1 MPQEG
6 YPNLLR
12 PTEDRTAEQRRA
24 SAIIAGKASGESRRK
39 RKTFRES
46 LLTIL
51 SMPPDDPEV
60 LQMLEKLGLDPT
72 NQTVIDLAQIRKA
85 QVGDTDAAR
94 FVRDTVGEK
103 PREGLEIGNLADRP
117 FETLDLSQLSDA
129 QLRELA
135 AAKQGSD
142 G

>member
-6 YPNLLR
+6 YPNLVG
-12 PTEDRTAEQRRA
+12 PGDRTPEEYRRNGEK
-24 SAIIAGKASGESRRK
+24 AGKASGESRRR

-51 SMPPDDPEV
+51 SMDVDDPE
-60 LQMLEKLGLDPT
+60 LLEKLKALGLEPT
-72 NQTVIDLAQIRKA
+72 FQTAIDLAQIRQA
-85 QVGDTDAAR
+85 QRGDTDASR

-103 PREGLEIGNLADRP
+103 PRDELEIGGLADRP
-117 FETLDLSQLSDA
+117 IAHIDMSKLSDD

-135 AAKQGSD
+135 AQKADMGE
-142 G
+142 